1 MRIEAVASLAGT
13 GRGQGGFRED
23 VADDDWYAGI

>member
-13 GRGQGGFRED
+13 GLGKGGFWED
-23 VADDDWYAGI
+23 QIGYDWYAGI